1 LAVLMVVALLG
12 CIGQE
17 GSESIGGEGVVEEQP
32 VEEHPMDTGEMM
44 PSAEERPMDT
54 MMSSP
59 GQMGEKAL
67 SIYIPWSQKY
77 VKVGGTVS
85 IKMKISN
92 NADTTQKFDIVPVSY
107 EMPMYER
114 TQIDPEWVSVSP
126 SSVSLSPGESEVVE
140 IIVSVPENVAEGYYS
155 GTIAVRSS
163 SYPEQLRYYSVYV
176 YQPLEKEIVRT
187 FEVGESVERI
197 LVIVEWNEY
206 DGANENTEITL
217 ESPSGVVGGGEVKSV
232 VSGWVGPDDYFNDNS
247 QIRHTY
253 KNLVNS
259 PESGEWSIKV
269 RCDIP
274 SFNFRVIMNPS
285 DEDISSW

>member
-1 LAVLMVVALLG
+1 ME
-12 CIGQE
+12 GQ
-17 GSESIGGEGVVEEQP
+17 SV
-32 VEEHPMDTGEMM
+32 
-44 PSAEERPMDT
+44 EERPVEMGVEE
-54 MMSSP
+54 MEEMSSP
-59 GQMGEKAL
+59 GGMREKAL
-67 SIYIPWSQKY
+67 SIYIPWSKKY

-107 EMPMYER
+107 EVQRYER

-140 IIVSVPENVAEGYYS
+140 IRVSIPENVAEGYYS

-176 YQPLEKEIVRT
+176 YRPLEKEIVRT
-187 FEVGESVERI
+187 FEVGNGVERM
-197 LVIVEWNEY
+197 LVIVEWDEY
-206 DGANENTEITL
+206 DEANENTEITL

-232 VSGWVGPDDYFNDNS
+232 VAGWVGPDDYYFNDNS

-253 KNLVNS
+253 KNLINS

-269 RCDIP
+269 RCDVP